1 MKKLLLLLPMFLL
14 VGLAAC
20 QHKNTPYNR
29 TDDKQDYEKFLSTHV
44 FAACLNEDQAYATYS
59 LAKLNK
65 RPSNN
70 DNRYKVTFTNGP
82 CKGQARWTTNVIL
95 KTEPLGAEAVPTGT
109 LLLRN
114 YDNPRE
120 PYNQEQTERWHIG
133 VVTSNERVNK
143 GIIDLAF
150 PRDKNDFFPA
160 REGVYTH
167 NARYI
172 VKPEMKDVRTFIH

>member
-1 MKKLLLLLPMFLL
+1 MKKLVCLLPLL
-14 VGLAAC
+14 AFICCAAC

-29 TDDKQDYEKFLSTHV
+29 TDDKQDYEQFLSSHV
-44 FAACLNEDQAYATYS
+44 FAACLNEGQSYATYS

-65 RPSNN
+65 RPSDN
-70 DNRYKVTFTNGP
+70 DNRYKVTFTSGP
-82 CKGQARWTTNVIL
+82 CKGQVRFTQYVIL
-95 KTEPLGAEAVPTGT
+95 KTEPVGADELPKGT

-114 YDNPRE
+114 YANPKE
-120 PYNQEQTERWHIG
+120 PYDREQTGRWHIG

-143 GIIDLAF
+143 GIVDLAF

-160 REGVYTH
+160 REGVYLH

-172 VKPEMKDVRTFIH
+172 IKPEVKDVRTFIH